1 MNPEIRLKGA
11 PNFRDLGGYTSA
23 DGRRVRRG
31 KMFRSEGLHQLKTDD
46 YVALHDLGIRL
57 ICDLRSDVEREKK
70 PTVWPAHMLPTTLVM
85 DVNADLRANN
95 SDLMDM
101 LRDDPTA
108 QGVQKLFAH
117 VYRFVPEA
125 LTKHLAKFFDAITED
140 GHLPLI
146 LHCSAGKD
154 RTGVLSA
161 ILLMALG
168 VPRETV
174 VHDYMKTNEYRDA
187 AQLKAKVFEIMEPI
201 LGAPPSDEMVD
212 MMAGV
217 EEHYIETSLE
227 SIESSYGKMSDY
239 LLAAGVSELQLA
251 KFRALMLE

>member
-101 LRDDPTA
+101 LRDPHGA
-108 QGVQKLFAH
+108 GRA
-117 VYRFVPEA
+117 EA
-125 LTKHLAKFFDAITED
+125 VCACVSF
-140 GHLPLI
+140 
-146 LHCSAGKD
+146 CAGSPD
-154 RTGVLSA
+154 QTPG
-161 ILLMALG
+161 
-168 VPRETV
+168 
-174 VHDYMKTNEYRDA
+174 
-187 AQLKAKVFEIMEPI
+187 QVF
-201 LGAPPSDEMVD
+201 
-212 MMAGV
+212 
-217 EEHYIETSLE
+217 
-227 SIESSYGKMSDY
+227 
-239 LLAAGVSELQLA
+239 
-251 KFRALMLE
+251 

>member
-1 MNPEIRLKGA
+1 MNAEIRLKGA
-11 PNFRDLGGYTSA
+11 PNFRDLGGYATA
-23 DGRRVRRG
+23 DGRHVIRG
-31 KMFRSEGLHQLKTDD
+31 KLFRSEGLHQLQKED
-46 YVALHDLGIRL
+46 YAALHDLGIRL
-57 ICDLRSDVEREKK
+57 ICDLRSDFEREKK

-95 SDLMDM
+95 SDLYDM
-101 LRDDPTA
+101 LRADPTER
-108 QGVQKLFAH
+108 GVQKLFDH

-125 LTKHLAKFFDAITED
+125 LTKHLSKFFNAITED

-187 AQLKAKVFEIMEPI
+187 AQLKAKVHELMEPI
-201 LGAPPSDEMVD
+201 LGAPPSAAMVD

-217 EEHYIETSLE
+217 EELYIETSLE
-227 SIESSYGKMSDY
+227 EIETSYGSVNDY
-239 LLAAGVSELQLA
+239 LLAAGVSKSQLE
-251 KFRALMLE
+251 KFRTLMLE